1 MPGSSVILGYTAK
14 RWQQYLPRWRALI
27 ILASFET
34 GKSGCAGTISGY
46 SVTCWILV
54 IGYSRWRHC
63 GLWRWNA
70 DNGFTF
76 GNQNFFLLCLM
87 VITHHFCWY
96 ISLDRVDC
104 RCSGFKWFCRRGN
117 GRLLANL
124 CDVRS
129 LGFDTADYQCT
140 VPFRH
145 DPYCAL
151 IVARST
157 ALGVF
162 SADDAEGGG
171 GINDVDRLL
180 VSWTNDIWQSARNYP
195 SLSPA

>member
-1 MPGSSVILGYTAK
+1 MDALGL
-14 RWQQYLPRWRALI
+14 RFLGIPVSIEL
-27 ILASFET
+27 L
-34 GKSGCAGTISGY
+34 
-46 SVTCWILV
+46 VTLFPLV
-54 IGYSRWRHC
+54 PLRVVAACERH
-63 GLWRWNA
+63 
-70 DNGFTF
+70 NGFTF
-76 GNQNFFLLCLM
+76 VQSKVLHCLSV
-87 VITHHFCWY
+87 VITPSISAGGAA
-96 ISLDRVDC
+96 ISLVVMIAA
-104 RCSGFKWFCRRGN
+104 RCLGSSNGSCCGRGN

-180 VSWTNDIWQSARNYP
+180 VS
-195 SLSPA
+195 